1 MDLFKNDTFEIVVRC
16 VIAMTTLFFMTKLL
30 GKKQVS
36 ELSLFDYVVGIS
48 IGNFASEM
56 AINLEAKFFNAM
68 LAIVVFGILAYII
81 SILTLKSLKLR
92 KFFIGSPTILLE
104 HGNLIYKNMKKSMID
119 VNDILSQ
126 AREMGY
132 FDISEVEFAILE
144 ANGKISFLP
153 KGEYKNVNIK
163 DMNLKIEKQGL
174 CANVIIDG
182 NIMNDNLI
190 NIGKDEKWLLHEL
203 DVKGKNVSDI
213 LLATVDINDKIV
225 IFDRRKDI
233 DSKNTKYK
241 RLFNAFCEQ
250 SRKDNST
257 NCVYKFIQVCMEPAR
272 GLNTQSAYE
281 KRRFE
286 VNRVLMLKGIEIRD
300 DGNFYKITKAE
311 SLSEVERRTRELK
324 NKLSCYGAHQ
334 RVLICCREEL
344 LVDDYFHAVQEA
356 VKGICDRVREMSG
369 LLTDGNELIQTAFSV
384 KNPYIVLNS
393 LRTTSEQNQQNG
405 LKEIILGLIHMVRNV
420 TAHELRIRWD
430 INENDAI
437 DILQQVSFV
446 HKYMDQCIT
455 VRHLA

>member
-1 MDLFKNDTFEIVVRC
+1 MDLFKNDAFEVVIRC
-16 VIAMTTLFFMTKLL
+16 IIAMTTLFFMTKLL

-56 AINLEAKFFNAM
+56 AINLEAEFFNAM
-68 LAIVVFGILAYII
+68 LAIVVFGVLAYII

-144 ANGKISFLP
+144 ANGNISFLP
-153 KGEYKNVNIK
+153 NGEYKNVNIK

-233 DSKNTKYK
+233 DSKK
-241 RLFNAFCEQ
+241 
-250 SRKDNST
+250 
-257 NCVYKFIQVCMEPAR
+257 
-272 GLNTQSAYE
+272 
-281 KRRFE
+281 
-286 VNRVLMLKGIEIRD
+286 VLE
-300 DGNFYKITKAE
+300 
-311 SLSEVERRTRELK
+311 
-324 NKLSCYGAHQ
+324 
-334 RVLICCREEL
+334 
-344 LVDDYFHAVQEA
+344 
-356 VKGICDRVREMSG
+356 
-369 LLTDGNELIQTAFSV
+369 
-384 KNPYIVLNS
+384 
-393 LRTTSEQNQQNG
+393 
-405 LKEIILGLIHMVRNV
+405 
-420 TAHELRIRWD
+420 
-430 INENDAI
+430 
-437 DILQQVSFV
+437 
-446 HKYMDQCIT
+446 
-455 VRHLA
+455 

>member
-1 MDLFKNDTFEIVVRC
+1 MDLFKNDAFEVVIRC
-16 VIAMTTLFFMTKLL
+16 IIAMTTLFFMTKLL

-56 AINLEAKFFNAM
+56 AINLEAEFFNAM
-68 LAIVVFGILAYII
+68 LAIVVFGVLAYII

-153 KGEYKNVNIK
+153 KGEYKNINIK

-174 CANVIIDG
+174 CANVIMDG
-182 NIMNDNLI
+182 NIMNDNLN
-190 NIGKDEKWLLHEL
+190 NIGKDEEWLLHEL

-233 DSKNTKYK
+233 DSKK
-241 RLFNAFCEQ
+241 
-250 SRKDNST
+250 
-257 NCVYKFIQVCMEPAR
+257 
-272 GLNTQSAYE
+272 
-281 KRRFE
+281 
-286 VNRVLMLKGIEIRD
+286 VLE
-300 DGNFYKITKAE
+300 
-311 SLSEVERRTRELK
+311 
-324 NKLSCYGAHQ
+324 
-334 RVLICCREEL
+334 
-344 LVDDYFHAVQEA
+344 
-356 VKGICDRVREMSG
+356 
-369 LLTDGNELIQTAFSV
+369 
-384 KNPYIVLNS
+384 
-393 LRTTSEQNQQNG
+393 
-405 LKEIILGLIHMVRNV
+405 
-420 TAHELRIRWD
+420 
-430 INENDAI
+430 
-437 DILQQVSFV
+437 
-446 HKYMDQCIT
+446 
-455 VRHLA
+455 

>member
-153 KGEYKNVNIK
+153 KGEYKNINIK

-174 CANVIIDG
+174 CANVIMDG
-182 NIMNDNLI
+182 NIMNDNLN
-190 NIGKDEKWLLHEL
+190 NIGKDEEWLLHEL

-213 LLATVDINDKIV
+213 LLATVDINDKLV

-233 DSKNTKYK
+233 DSKK
-241 RLFNAFCEQ
+241 
-250 SRKDNST
+250 
-257 NCVYKFIQVCMEPAR
+257 
-272 GLNTQSAYE
+272 
-281 KRRFE
+281 
-286 VNRVLMLKGIEIRD
+286 VLE
-300 DGNFYKITKAE
+300 
-311 SLSEVERRTRELK
+311 
-324 NKLSCYGAHQ
+324 
-334 RVLICCREEL
+334 
-344 LVDDYFHAVQEA
+344 
-356 VKGICDRVREMSG
+356 
-369 LLTDGNELIQTAFSV
+369 
-384 KNPYIVLNS
+384 
-393 LRTTSEQNQQNG
+393 
-405 LKEIILGLIHMVRNV
+405 
-420 TAHELRIRWD
+420 
-430 INENDAI
+430 
-437 DILQQVSFV
+437 
-446 HKYMDQCIT
+446 
-455 VRHLA
+455 

>member
-1 MDLFKNDTFEIVVRC
+1 MDLFKNDAFEVVIRC
-16 VIAMTTLFFMTKLL
+16 IIAMTTLFFMTKLL

-56 AINLEAKFFNAM
+56 AINLEAEFFNAM
-68 LAIVVFGILAYII
+68 LAIVVFGVLAYII

-190 NIGKDEKWLLHEL
+190 NIGKDERWLLHEL

-233 DSKNTKYK
+233 DSK
-241 RLFNAFCEQ
+241 
-250 SRKDNST
+250 
-257 NCVYKFIQVCMEPAR
+257 
-272 GLNTQSAYE
+272 
-281 KRRFE
+281 
-286 VNRVLMLKGIEIRD
+286 
-300 DGNFYKITKAE
+300 KILE
-311 SLSEVERRTRELK
+311 
-324 NKLSCYGAHQ
+324 
-334 RVLICCREEL
+334 
-344 LVDDYFHAVQEA
+344 
-356 VKGICDRVREMSG
+356 
-369 LLTDGNELIQTAFSV
+369 
-384 KNPYIVLNS
+384 
-393 LRTTSEQNQQNG
+393 
-405 LKEIILGLIHMVRNV
+405 
-420 TAHELRIRWD
+420 
-430 INENDAI
+430 
-437 DILQQVSFV
+437 
-446 HKYMDQCIT
+446 
-455 VRHLA
+455 

>member
-1 MDLFKNDTFEIVVRC
+1 MDLFKNDAFEVVIRC
-16 VIAMTTLFFMTKLL
+16 IIAMTTLFFMTKLL

-56 AINLEAKFFNAM
+56 AINLEAEFFNAM
-68 LAIVVFGILAYII
+68 LAIVVFGVLAYII

-163 DMNLKIEKQGL
+163 DMNLKIEKQEL

-190 NIGKDEKWLLHEL
+190 NIGKTEKWLLHEL

-233 DSKNTKYK
+233 DSK
-241 RLFNAFCEQ
+241 
-250 SRKDNST
+250 
-257 NCVYKFIQVCMEPAR
+257 
-272 GLNTQSAYE
+272 
-281 KRRFE
+281 
-286 VNRVLMLKGIEIRD
+286 
-300 DGNFYKITKAE
+300 KILE
-311 SLSEVERRTRELK
+311 
-324 NKLSCYGAHQ
+324 
-334 RVLICCREEL
+334 
-344 LVDDYFHAVQEA
+344 
-356 VKGICDRVREMSG
+356 
-369 LLTDGNELIQTAFSV
+369 
-384 KNPYIVLNS
+384 
-393 LRTTSEQNQQNG
+393 
-405 LKEIILGLIHMVRNV
+405 
-420 TAHELRIRWD
+420 
-430 INENDAI
+430 
-437 DILQQVSFV
+437 
-446 HKYMDQCIT
+446 
-455 VRHLA
+455 

>member
-119 VNDILSQ
+119 VNDLLSQ

-132 FDISEVEFAILE
+132 FDLSEIEFAILE

-153 KGEYKNVNIK
+153 KGEYKNITVK

-233 DSKNTKYK
+233 DSK
-241 RLFNAFCEQ
+241 
-250 SRKDNST
+250 
-257 NCVYKFIQVCMEPAR
+257 
-272 GLNTQSAYE
+272 
-281 KRRFE
+281 
-286 VNRVLMLKGIEIRD
+286 
-300 DGNFYKITKAE
+300 KILE
-311 SLSEVERRTRELK
+311 
-324 NKLSCYGAHQ
+324 
-334 RVLICCREEL
+334 
-344 LVDDYFHAVQEA
+344 
-356 VKGICDRVREMSG
+356 
-369 LLTDGNELIQTAFSV
+369 
-384 KNPYIVLNS
+384 
-393 LRTTSEQNQQNG
+393 
-405 LKEIILGLIHMVRNV
+405 
-420 TAHELRIRWD
+420 
-430 INENDAI
+430 
-437 DILQQVSFV
+437 
-446 HKYMDQCIT
+446 
-455 VRHLA
+455 

>member
-1 MDLFKNDTFEIVVRC
+1 MDLFKNDAFEVVIRC
-16 VIAMTTLFFMTKLL
+16 IIAMTTLFFMTKLL

-56 AINLEAKFFNAM
+56 AINLEAEFFNAM
-68 LAIVVFGILAYII
+68 LAIVVFGVLAYII

-174 CANVIIDG
+174 CANVIMDG
-182 NIMNDNLI
+182 NIMNDNLN
-190 NIGKDEKWLLHEL
+190 NIGKDEEWLLHEL

-233 DSKNTKYK
+233 DSKK
-241 RLFNAFCEQ
+241 
-250 SRKDNST
+250 
-257 NCVYKFIQVCMEPAR
+257 
-272 GLNTQSAYE
+272 
-281 KRRFE
+281 
-286 VNRVLMLKGIEIRD
+286 VLE
-300 DGNFYKITKAE
+300 
-311 SLSEVERRTRELK
+311 
-324 NKLSCYGAHQ
+324 
-334 RVLICCREEL
+334 
-344 LVDDYFHAVQEA
+344 
-356 VKGICDRVREMSG
+356 
-369 LLTDGNELIQTAFSV
+369 
-384 KNPYIVLNS
+384 
-393 LRTTSEQNQQNG
+393 
-405 LKEIILGLIHMVRNV
+405 
-420 TAHELRIRWD
+420 
-430 INENDAI
+430 
-437 DILQQVSFV
+437 
-446 HKYMDQCIT
+446 
-455 VRHLA
+455 

>member
-16 VIAMTTLFFMTKLL
+16 IIAMTTLFFMTKLL

-56 AINLEAKFFNAM
+56 AINLEAEFFNAM
-68 LAIVVFGILAYII
+68 LAIVVFGVLAYII

-233 DSKNTKYK
+233 DSK
-241 RLFNAFCEQ
+241 
-250 SRKDNST
+250 
-257 NCVYKFIQVCMEPAR
+257 
-272 GLNTQSAYE
+272 
-281 KRRFE
+281 
-286 VNRVLMLKGIEIRD
+286 
-300 DGNFYKITKAE
+300 KILE
-311 SLSEVERRTRELK
+311 
-324 NKLSCYGAHQ
+324 
-334 RVLICCREEL
+334 
-344 LVDDYFHAVQEA
+344 
-356 VKGICDRVREMSG
+356 
-369 LLTDGNELIQTAFSV
+369 
-384 KNPYIVLNS
+384 
-393 LRTTSEQNQQNG
+393 
-405 LKEIILGLIHMVRNV
+405 
-420 TAHELRIRWD
+420 
-430 INENDAI
+430 
-437 DILQQVSFV
+437 
-446 HKYMDQCIT
+446 
-455 VRHLA
+455 

>member
-174 CANVIIDG
+174 CANVIMDG
-182 NIMNDNLI
+182 NIMNDNLN
-190 NIGKDEKWLLHEL
+190 NIGKDEEWLLHEL

-233 DSKNTKYK
+233 DSK
-241 RLFNAFCEQ
+241 
-250 SRKDNST
+250 
-257 NCVYKFIQVCMEPAR
+257 
-272 GLNTQSAYE
+272 
-281 KRRFE
+281 
-286 VNRVLMLKGIEIRD
+286 
-300 DGNFYKITKAE
+300 KILE
-311 SLSEVERRTRELK
+311 
-324 NKLSCYGAHQ
+324 
-334 RVLICCREEL
+334 
-344 LVDDYFHAVQEA
+344 
-356 VKGICDRVREMSG
+356 
-369 LLTDGNELIQTAFSV
+369 
-384 KNPYIVLNS
+384 
-393 LRTTSEQNQQNG
+393 
-405 LKEIILGLIHMVRNV
+405 
-420 TAHELRIRWD
+420 
-430 INENDAI
+430 
-437 DILQQVSFV
+437 
-446 HKYMDQCIT
+446 
-455 VRHLA
+455 

>member
-1 MDLFKNDTFEIVVRC
+1 MDLFKIDTFEVVVRC
-16 VIAMTTLFFMTKLL
+16 IIAMTTLFFMTKLL

-56 AINLEAKFFNAM
+56 TINLEAKFFNAM

-190 NIGKDEKWLLHEL
+190 NIGKNEKWLLHEL

-213 LLATVDINDKIV
+213 LLATVDINDKLV

-233 DSKNTKYK
+233 DSKK
-241 RLFNAFCEQ
+241 
-250 SRKDNST
+250 
-257 NCVYKFIQVCMEPAR
+257 
-272 GLNTQSAYE
+272 
-281 KRRFE
+281 
-286 VNRVLMLKGIEIRD
+286 VLE
-300 DGNFYKITKAE
+300 
-311 SLSEVERRTRELK
+311 
-324 NKLSCYGAHQ
+324 
-334 RVLICCREEL
+334 
-344 LVDDYFHAVQEA
+344 
-356 VKGICDRVREMSG
+356 
-369 LLTDGNELIQTAFSV
+369 
-384 KNPYIVLNS
+384 
-393 LRTTSEQNQQNG
+393 
-405 LKEIILGLIHMVRNV
+405 
-420 TAHELRIRWD
+420 
-430 INENDAI
+430 
-437 DILQQVSFV
+437 
-446 HKYMDQCIT
+446 
-455 VRHLA
+455 

>member
-1 MDLFKNDTFEIVVRC
+1 MDLFKNDAFEVVIRC
-16 VIAMTTLFFMTKLL
+16 IIAMTTLFFMTKLL

-56 AINLEAKFFNAM
+56 AINLEAEFFNAM
-68 LAIVVFGILAYII
+68 LAIVVFGVLAYII

-126 AREMGY
+126 SREMGY

-233 DSKNTKYK
+233 DSK
-241 RLFNAFCEQ
+241 
-250 SRKDNST
+250 
-257 NCVYKFIQVCMEPAR
+257 
-272 GLNTQSAYE
+272 
-281 KRRFE
+281 
-286 VNRVLMLKGIEIRD
+286 
-300 DGNFYKITKAE
+300 KILE
-311 SLSEVERRTRELK
+311 
-324 NKLSCYGAHQ
+324 
-334 RVLICCREEL
+334 
-344 LVDDYFHAVQEA
+344 
-356 VKGICDRVREMSG
+356 
-369 LLTDGNELIQTAFSV
+369 
-384 KNPYIVLNS
+384 
-393 LRTTSEQNQQNG
+393 
-405 LKEIILGLIHMVRNV
+405 
-420 TAHELRIRWD
+420 
-430 INENDAI
+430 
-437 DILQQVSFV
+437 
-446 HKYMDQCIT
+446 
-455 VRHLA
+455 

>member
-30 GKKQVS
+30 GKKHVS

-153 KGEYKNVNIK
+153 KGEYKNINIK

-174 CANVIIDG
+174 CANVIMDG
-182 NIMNDNLI
+182 NIMNDNLN
-190 NIGKDEKWLLHEL
+190 NIGKDEEWLLHEL

-213 LLATVDINDKIV
+213 LLATVDINDKLV

-233 DSKNTKYK
+233 DSKK
-241 RLFNAFCEQ
+241 
-250 SRKDNST
+250 
-257 NCVYKFIQVCMEPAR
+257 
-272 GLNTQSAYE
+272 
-281 KRRFE
+281 
-286 VNRVLMLKGIEIRD
+286 VLE
-300 DGNFYKITKAE
+300 
-311 SLSEVERRTRELK
+311 
-324 NKLSCYGAHQ
+324 
-334 RVLICCREEL
+334 
-344 LVDDYFHAVQEA
+344 
-356 VKGICDRVREMSG
+356 
-369 LLTDGNELIQTAFSV
+369 
-384 KNPYIVLNS
+384 
-393 LRTTSEQNQQNG
+393 
-405 LKEIILGLIHMVRNV
+405 
-420 TAHELRIRWD
+420 
-430 INENDAI
+430 
-437 DILQQVSFV
+437 
-446 HKYMDQCIT
+446 
-455 VRHLA
+455 

>member
-153 KGEYKNVNIK
+153 KGEYKNINIK

-174 CANVIIDG
+174 CANVIMDG
-182 NIMNDNLI
+182 NIMNDNLN
-190 NIGKDEKWLLHEL
+190 NIGKDEEWLLHEL

-233 DSKNTKYK
+233 DSK
-241 RLFNAFCEQ
+241 
-250 SRKDNST
+250 
-257 NCVYKFIQVCMEPAR
+257 
-272 GLNTQSAYE
+272 
-281 KRRFE
+281 
-286 VNRVLMLKGIEIRD
+286 
-300 DGNFYKITKAE
+300 KILE
-311 SLSEVERRTRELK
+311 
-324 NKLSCYGAHQ
+324 
-334 RVLICCREEL
+334 
-344 LVDDYFHAVQEA
+344 
-356 VKGICDRVREMSG
+356 
-369 LLTDGNELIQTAFSV
+369 
-384 KNPYIVLNS
+384 
-393 LRTTSEQNQQNG
+393 
-405 LKEIILGLIHMVRNV
+405 
-420 TAHELRIRWD
+420 
-430 INENDAI
+430 
-437 DILQQVSFV
+437 
-446 HKYMDQCIT
+446 
-455 VRHLA
+455 

>member
-1 MDLFKNDTFEIVVRC
+1 MDLFKNDAFEVVIRC
-16 VIAMTTLFFMTKLL
+16 IIAMTTLFFMTKLL

-56 AINLEAKFFNAM
+56 AINLEAEFFNSM
-68 LAIVVFGILAYII
+68 LAIIVFGILAYFI
-81 SILTLKSLKLR
+81 SILTIKSLKLR
-92 KFFIGSPTILLE
+92 KFFVGTPTVLME
-104 HGNLIYKNMKKSMID
+104 NSKLIYKNMKKSMID

-233 DSKNTKYK
+233 DSK
-241 RLFNAFCEQ
+241 
-250 SRKDNST
+250 
-257 NCVYKFIQVCMEPAR
+257 
-272 GLNTQSAYE
+272 
-281 KRRFE
+281 
-286 VNRVLMLKGIEIRD
+286 
-300 DGNFYKITKAE
+300 KILE
-311 SLSEVERRTRELK
+311 
-324 NKLSCYGAHQ
+324 
-334 RVLICCREEL
+334 
-344 LVDDYFHAVQEA
+344 
-356 VKGICDRVREMSG
+356 
-369 LLTDGNELIQTAFSV
+369 
-384 KNPYIVLNS
+384 
-393 LRTTSEQNQQNG
+393 
-405 LKEIILGLIHMVRNV
+405 
-420 TAHELRIRWD
+420 
-430 INENDAI
+430 
-437 DILQQVSFV
+437 
-446 HKYMDQCIT
+446 
-455 VRHLA
+455 